1 MCYSYILVRRGR
13 IVRKW
18 CIRGGR
24 DTYMGAVVPTR
35 YGYLGGSTLWDI
47 AFFVGCVGIGYT
59 IAVLEE

>member
-1 MCYSYILVRRGR
+1 M
-13 IVRKW
+13 RKW